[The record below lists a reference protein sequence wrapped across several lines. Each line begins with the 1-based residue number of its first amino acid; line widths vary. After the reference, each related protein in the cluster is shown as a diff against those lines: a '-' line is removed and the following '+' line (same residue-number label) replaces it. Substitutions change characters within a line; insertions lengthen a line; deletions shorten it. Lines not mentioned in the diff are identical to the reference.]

1 MGMFRQ
7 RGYIMA
13 RLAEIFGRIIGDE
26 YTGERVADYLS
37 ENPYAKVADLMKF
50 RGVGSQ
56 VARTILMVM
65 ESSAEYLAGTNAV
78 SVADPRTIV
87 NHLSWMKWE
96 QQENLVVVTLDAKNH
111 IIGKHIVSKGLV
123 NETPCHPREVL
134 RKAILD
140 NAVSIIVAHNHPSG
154 SSEPSNEDIGLTR
167 VLVGACKIMQIKLLD
182 HIVISRSGFT
192 SICKEHIE
200 IFDI

>member
-1 MGMFRQ
+1 VGMFRQ